1 LHDGVA
7 KISSKSPLKIFYFS
21 LNTRVNT
28 YTQELDMFNK
38 LKKIVID
45 MEKMRERQRAIRAT
59 IKELSALTDK
69 ELHDIGISRGEI
81 YDIANRAY

>member
-1 LHDGVA
+1 
-7 KISSKSPLKIFYFS
+7 
-21 LNTRVNT
+21 
-28 YTQELDMFNK
+28 MFNK

-45 MEKMRERQRAIRAT
+45 IEKMRERQRAIRAT